1 MFGLSTS
8 QSTAVIVML
17 ASVVM
22 YFAAN
27 NGLKQN
33 AFLFV
38 FTVALTILVVGRWCS
53 KLDLLFMNERTFEYE
68 PHYENWS
75 KRQ

>member
-38 FTVALTILVVGRWCS
+38 FTVALTILVVGR
-53 KLDLLFMNERTFEYE
+53 
-68 PHYENWS
+68 
-75 KRQ
+75 